1 MARQQEYCGKA
12 RAAVT
17 KPAYP
22 LNEAVTLLKE
32 VKYAKFDE
40 TVDSDHAPGC

>member
-1 MARQQEYCGKA
+1 MAKTSKNIAKA

-17 KPAYP
+17 KPVYP

-32 VKYAKFDE
+32 VKYAKFD
-40 TVDSDHAPGC
+40 